1 MNKANVVLFTFIKT
15 ESIDSILSIIVK
27 YMPEKLYLVMDQP
40 RNSEDE
46 SHQELLKKKIENVAN
61 QLTINYLIPEKHIG
75 ISGIFDFALDNIFQE
90 EERIIILEDD
100 TVPSFNFF
108 QFCNQQ
114 LEIYQNNNDVTSVL
128 GTNMMKSN
136 SDKNEYFI
144 ATFGFPF
151 WGWATW
157 KSKWLAQPRT
167 DDFFEMVN
175 SNNNKLNEMVQTFV
189 QTKGMN
195 ISWDVRWCLYQY
207 LNNFKVVI
215 PSQNMITNTGFNQF
229 ATFTKNQSS
238 VFKEL
243 PLQGNESENWKIM
256 DNENSKLVTE
266 EYINQTNLKIKLNAF

>member
-1 MNKANVVLFTFIKT
+1 MSKANVVLFTFIKT
-15 ESIDSILSIIVK
+15 ESIDTILTLIVNYK
-27 YMPEKLYLVMDQP
+27 PEKLYLVMDQP
-40 RNSEDE
+40 RNSDDE
-46 SHQELLKKKIENVAN
+46 SHQIVLKKKIEQVAN
-61 QLTINYLIPEKHIG
+61 QLTIKYFIPKKHIG
-75 ISGIFDFALDNIFQE
+75 ISGIFDFALDQVFLE

-108 QFCNQQ
+108 QFCNKQ
-114 LEIYQNNNDVTSVL
+114 LETYQNNLDVTSIM

-136 SDKNEYFI
+136 LTKNEYFFSS
-144 ATFGFPF
+144 FGFPF

-167 DDFFEMVN
+167 DDFFVITN
-175 SNNNKLNEMVQTFV
+175 SDNHKLHEMVQTFV

-207 LNNFKVVI
+207 MNNLKVVI

-238 VFKEL
+238 IFKEL
-243 PLQGNESENWKIM
+243 PLQEIDAENWQIM
-256 DNENSKLVTE
+256 DNENSKLIAD
-266 EYINQTNLKIKLNAF
+266 EYINQVHFFLNEFKN